1 MVMLRIAL
9 NVAAKYDY
17 IPKNPCRATKHPI
30 SNDMEVQTFTA
41 EECVRIVQATMHGG
55 DRQYVGVR
63 IGLYTG
69 LRIGEICGLKYDD
82 IDFERYRLSAT
93 KSMKRV
99 LNYGDGKTRSSV
111 IVEEPKTAKSKRT
124 IPIPRALCD
133 FIARMRF
140 ENGGEYLVAPK
151 NGKFVEPRRAFQY
164 VYERLLS
171 EAGVEYKNSIPCDIN
186 SLCRQSR

>member
-1 MVMLRIAL
+1 
-9 NVAAKYDY
+9 
-17 IPKNPCRATKHPI
+17 
-30 SNDMEVQTFTA
+30 
-41 EECVRIVQATMHGG
+41 MHGD
-55 DRQYVGVR
+55 DRRYVGMLIR
-63 IGLYTG
+63 LYTG
-69 LRIGEICGLKYDD
+69 LRISEICGLKYDD
-82 IDFERYRLSAT
+82 IYFESCRLSVT

-111 IVEEPKTAKSKRT
+111 IVEELKTAKSKRT

-140 ENGGEYLVAPK
+140 ENGGEYLVARK
-151 NGKFVEPRRAFQY
+151 NGKFVEPRSFQY

-171 EAGVEYKNSIPCDIN
+171 ETGVEYKNSIPCDIN